1 MVKTPLL
8 LLQQPLL
15 PKVVVEVRVE
25 MDQVPLEAAV
35 EVLEEETT
43 T

>member
-15 PKVVVEVRVE
+15 LKAVVEVRVE

-35 EVLEEETT
+35 EVLGEETT